1 MSYLNDP
8 RVLFAAERT
17 LLAWNRTAIALIT
30 LGFVI
35 ERFGLFIKT
44 LDLYSIRGQRE
55 YSFLIGM
62 GMIML
67 AVVVS
72 LASTVQ
78 YHRFIKTLSEQEIPK
93 RYMIW
98 PSYLVNLA
106 IALLGMFLMFYLA
119 RGFGW
124 M

>member
-1 MSYLNDP
+1 LSYLNDP

-44 LDLYSIRGQRE
+44 LKLYDIEGERS
-55 YSFLIGM
+55 YSFFIGM

-67 AVVVS
+67 AVIVS
-72 LASTVQ
+72 ITATVQ
-78 YHRFIKTLSEQEIPK
+78 HHRFIKTLSDQEIPP
-93 RYMIW
+93 RYLIW
-98 PSYLVNLA
+98 PSYLVNLT
-106 IALLGMFLMFYLA
+106 IALLGVFLMFYLA
-119 RGFGW
+119 QGFGL
-124 M
+124 